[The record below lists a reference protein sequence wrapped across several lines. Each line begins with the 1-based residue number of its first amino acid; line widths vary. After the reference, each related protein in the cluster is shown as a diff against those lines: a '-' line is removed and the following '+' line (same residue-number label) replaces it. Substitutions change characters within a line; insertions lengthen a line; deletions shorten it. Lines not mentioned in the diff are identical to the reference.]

1 MIIDNSNDCMA
12 VLQNCFEFVEGE
24 TGSCSETGVMFD
36 VDGTEEVSINV
47 EETIDIKNEMPEA
60 IKFPPIKTENEVR
73 LWVVCEVVSA
83 HVFRPLIAAG
93 QIVKLRLTIFWCVS
107 YFVCYVPF
115 EICIAV
121 LKRRDFL

>member
-1 MIIDNSNDCMA
+1 MIIDGNNDCMA
-12 VLQNCFEFVEGE
+12 VLQNCFEFVEVG
-24 TGSCSETGVMFD
+24 TGSCSETGVMCD

-47 EETIDIKNEMPEA
+47 EEAIDIKNEMPEA

-93 QIVKLRLTIFWCVS
+93 EIVKLRLTIFCCVS

-115 EICIAV
+115 EICIAI

>member
-1 MIIDNSNDCMA
+1 MIIDDSSDCMA

-24 TGSCSETGVMFD
+24 TGSCSETGVMCD
-36 VDGTEEVSINV
+36 VDGTEELSINV
-47 EETIDIKNEMPEA
+47 EEAIDIKNEMPEA

-93 QIVKLRLTIFWCVS
+93 EIVKLHLTIFCCVS
-107 YFVCYVPF
+107 YFGSTCH
-115 EICIAV
+115 
-121 LKRRDFL
+121 LKFGLLF